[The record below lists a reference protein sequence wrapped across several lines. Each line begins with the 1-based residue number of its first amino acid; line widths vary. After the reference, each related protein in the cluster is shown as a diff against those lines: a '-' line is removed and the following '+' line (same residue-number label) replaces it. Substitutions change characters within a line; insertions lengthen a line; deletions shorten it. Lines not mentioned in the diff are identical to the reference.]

1 MRASKKMLRIV
12 LIFGAILIL
21 ISRFKSEWL
30 APIFIAVGVLA
41 FLFWLVL
48 AQITMIDKIWSGS
61 FFKSKNQQVQQD
73 HFVDDY
79 DSLGGDHDFD
89 GGGS

>member
-21 ISRFKSEWL
+21 ISRFKTEWL

-41 FLFWLVL
+41 FLVWLVL
-48 AQITMIDKIWSGS
+48 AQIARVDEIWSGS
-61 FFKSKNQQVQQD
+61 FFKTKKLQVQQD
-73 HFVDDY
+73 DFVNDD
-79 DSLGGDHDFD
+79 DSLGGDHNFD
-89 GGGS
+89 GGGG